1 MSELI
6 PDIQLQD
13 NTEQRL
19 ACVLVLDGSSSMH
32 GEKIDKLN
40 EGLKSL
46 EQALKDDD
54 AASSRVQI
62 LVIRIGGNADAD
74 IITDW
79 TDAMNWQAPTIE
91 ANGMTPLGKGAKTGL
106 NCIEEQKKKY
116 QANGISYNRP
126 WMILISDGE
135 PNDSWERIADDCR
148 EAENKNKVTIFPI
161 GVEGADMQIL
171 SKFSNKSAI
180 KLEGLQFNELFIW
193 LSKSLSTG
201 SQASAGEK
209 IQLPAVGWGEVS
221 V

>member
-19 ACVLVLDGSSSMH
+19 ACVLVLDGSSSMS

-46 EQALKDDD
+46 EQALKDDEV
-54 AASSRVQI
+54 ASSRVQM

-79 TDAMNWQAPTIE
+79 TDAMNWQAPTIK
-91 ANGMTPLGKGAKTGL
+91 ANGMTPLGSGAKLGL
-106 NCIEEQKKKY
+106 QSIEEQKKNY

-135 PNDSWERIADDCR
+135 PNDSWEKIADDCR
-148 EAENKNKVTIFPI
+148 EAENKNKLTIFPI

-171 SKFSNKSAI
+171 SKFSNKTAI

>member
-54 AASSRVQI
+54 AASSRVQM
-62 LVIRIGGNADAD
+62 LVIRIGGNAEAD
-74 IITDW
+74 IIADW

-91 ANGMTPLGKGAKTGL
+91 ANGMTPLGSGAKLGL
-106 NCIEEQKKKY
+106 QSIEEQKKNY

-135 PNDSWERIADDCR
+135 PNDSWEKIADDCR

>member
-1 MSELI
+1 M
-6 PDIQLQD
+6 
-13 NTEQRL
+13 
-19 ACVLVLDGSSSMH
+19 ACASWGRCKNRAQVYR
-32 GEKIDKLN
+32 
-40 EGLKSL
+40 
-46 EQALKDDD
+46 
-54 AASSRVQI
+54 AA
-62 LVIRIGGNADAD
+62 
-74 IITDW
+74 
-79 TDAMNWQAPTIE
+79 
-91 ANGMTPLGKGAKTGL
+91 
-106 NCIEEQKKKY
+106 KKY

-148 EAENKNKVTIFPI
+148 EAENKNKLTIFPI

>member
-91 ANGMTPLGKGAKTGL
+91 ANGMTPLGEGAKTGL

-135 PNDSWERIADDCR
+135 PNDSWERIADDCK

>member
-19 ACVLVLDGSSSMH
+19 ACVLVLDGSSSMY

-62 LVIRIGGNADAD
+62 LVIRIGGNAEAD

-91 ANGMTPLGKGAKTGL
+91 ANGMTPLGSGAKLGL
-106 NCIEEQKKKY
+106 QSIEEQKKNY

-135 PNDSWERIADDCR
+135 PNDSWEKIADDCR

>member
-54 AASSRVQI
+54 AASSRVQM

-91 ANGMTPLGKGAKTGL
+91 ANGMTPLGSGAKLGL
-106 NCIEEQKKKY
+106 RSIEKQKKNY

-135 PNDSWERIADDCR
+135 PNDSWEKIADDCR

>member
-1 MSELI
+1 MAELI

-40 EGLKSL
+40 EGLKML

-54 AASSRVQI
+54 AASSRVQM
-62 LVIRIGGNADAD
+62 LVIRIGGNAEAD

-79 TDAMNWQAPTIE
+79 TDAMNWQAPTIK
-91 ANGMTPLGKGAKTGL
+91 ANGMTPLGEGAKKGL
-106 NCIEEQKKKY
+106 KCIEEQKKKY

-148 EAENKNKVTIFPI
+148 EAENKNKVSIFPI
-161 GVEGADMQIL
+161 GVEGADLQIL
-171 SKFSNKSAI
+171 SKFANKPAL
-180 KLEGLQFNELFIW
+180 KLQGLQFNELFIW

-201 SQASAGEK
+201 SQASTDEK